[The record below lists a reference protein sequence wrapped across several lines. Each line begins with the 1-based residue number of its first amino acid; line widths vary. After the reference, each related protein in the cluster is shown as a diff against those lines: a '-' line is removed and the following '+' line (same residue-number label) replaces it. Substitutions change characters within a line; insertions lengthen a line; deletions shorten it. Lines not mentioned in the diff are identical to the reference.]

1 MKKEPTVAVI
11 DGNWM
16 MNRAMSV
23 IDGRSEHVETRLP
36 SLVLDF
42 CCSASLRCRADI
54 GVLCID
60 GPSNFRY
67 DVYPDYKKSRRA
79 GKGLATEDHQSQSK
93 EVYDYL
99 PAVTSLFDQVGF
111 PWLQLEKYEADD
123 LMTSA
128 AQHFPGPVFM
138 VARDKDVRQGVTD
151 RCTLYTPAVGTDP
164 EVFLTPVKLREL
176 TGMTAE
182 QHLDYQILVGDAI
195 DDVPPILSKAKAKAL
210 LKTHGTLK
218 NFFDTP
224 EGTRFLRENQ
234 PELLRNRQLVRLARK
249 MWPKD
254 FNPRTFAGLSPSLPK
269 WITSK
274 SYFALRSLHSMAGRS
289 LF

>member
-1 MKKEPTVAVI
+1 MSKDPTVAVI

-36 SLVLDF
+36 SMVLDF
-42 CCSASLRCRADI
+42 CCSASLRCRADM

-67 DVYPDYKKSRRA
+67 EVYPKYKESRRK
-79 GKGLATEDHQSQSK
+79 GKAVARDGHEGGSK

-99 PAVTSLFDQVGF
+99 PAVTTLFDQVGL
-111 PWLQLEKYEADD
+111 PWLQLEEYEADD

-128 AQHFPGPVFM
+128 AKHFPGTVFM
-138 VARDKDVRQGVTD
+138 VARDKDVRQGISD

-164 EVFLTPVKLREL
+164 EVFWTPQVLVER
-176 TGMTAE
+176 TGMSPS
-182 QHLDYQILVGDAI
+182 QHLDYQILIGDAI
-195 DDVPPILSKAKAKAL
+195 DDVPQILSKAKAKAL
-210 LKTHGTLK
+210 LKEHGTLSK
-218 NFFDTP
+218 FFETSD
-224 EGTRFLRENQ
+224 GKDFLQVNQ
-234 PELLRNRQLVRLARK
+234 QELLRNRQLVRLARNV
-249 MWPKD
+249 WPKD
-254 FNPRTFAGLSPSLPK
+254 FNPRTFSALSPNLPK

-274 SYFALRSLHSMAGRS
+274 SYFALRSLHSMSGRS